1 MPPYTFLNYAAFIDE
16 LLSAMDAKLYKE
28 LRIELKEILN
38 SVRVTTILIAHNRKS
53 HEPRR
58 YIDGHRVE

>member
-38 SVRVTTILIAHNRKS
+38 SVRVSTILIAHNRKR
-53 HEPRR
+53 P
-58 YIDGHRVE
+58 